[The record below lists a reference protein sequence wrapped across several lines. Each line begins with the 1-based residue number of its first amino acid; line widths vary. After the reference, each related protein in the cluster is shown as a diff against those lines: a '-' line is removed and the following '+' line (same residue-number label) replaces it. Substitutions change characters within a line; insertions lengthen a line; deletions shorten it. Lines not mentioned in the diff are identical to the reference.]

1 MAILR
6 IEQAL
11 AYLDA
16 LEADR
21 MAALALSEEKAEEAK
36 LIQAP
41 QEGFR
46 AALAILRGETSAGD
60 AVSEKDREPS
70 ADRRV
75 DGERAS
81 GPEEPRQRRGRRP
94 IPQLILRELSF
105 SGKAMTTAQIA
116 IAIEYLPDRTE
127 TALARMESAGRV
139 LRNKEGRW
147 AIVLTKTTGTL
158 RPRATE
164 IRSTRRSV
172 QPRFYRTKYARG
184 DFSDIAAQGD
194 REGAFP
200 VFPEPWALH
209 PQYESERPLGGI
221 MAGGFLKTGEKGGF
235 CGVGALRG
243 E

>member
-1 MAILR
+1 MAILL

-21 MAALALSEEKAEEAK
+21 MAALALSEQKAEEAK
-36 LIQAP
+36 LIKAR

-46 AALAILRGETSAGD
+46 AALDILRGETSARD

-70 ADRRV
+70 ADRRG

-81 GPEEPRQRRGRRP
+81 GPQEPRRRRGRRS

-105 SGKAMTTAQIA
+105 SGQAMTTAQIA
-116 IAIEYLPDRTE
+116 RAIEYLPDRTE
-127 TALARMESAGRV
+127 TALERMESAGRV

-147 AIVLTKTTGTL
+147 AIVLTKLTGTL

-164 IRSTRRSV
+164 IRSTRRNV
-172 QPRFYRTKYARG
+172 QPRFHRTKCARG
-184 DFSDIAAQGD
+184 DFSDIAARG
-194 REGAFP
+194 RG
-200 VFPEPWALH
+200 H
-209 PQYESERPLGGI
+209 RGGI
-221 MAGGFLKTGEKGGF
+221 PGLPEVPGLFTSMRA
-235 CGVGALRG
+235 
-243 E
+243 